1 MEICESFALI
11 PILCIILSAN
21 DSHIQAM
28 TRTHRSKYREE
39 ILQCLQEHEEKRVGA
54 QEIYAWLKE
63 KGSDINLATVYRN
76 LERLYEENQIRRVR
90 MIGEEEM
97 MYQVNKPDQSCS
109 NHLHLY
115 CRRCGRVIHMKER
128 EMQEIE
134 SVLYRSYGFALDC
147 SDSLISGLCR
157 TCQEEEKKNGN
168 VH

>member
-1 MEICESFALI
+1 M
-11 PILCIILSAN
+11 ILCIILSAN

-39 ILQCLQEHEEKRVGA
+39 ILQCLQEHEEKRAGA

-115 CRRCGRVIHMKER
+115 DSFHDSKNR
-128 EMQEIE
+128 
-134 SVLYRSYGFALDC
+134 LYFLQFPYPSFHHPNDLP
-147 SDSLISGLCR
+147 
-157 TCQEEEKKNGN
+157 
-168 VH
+168 

>member
-1 MEICESFALI
+1 
-11 PILCIILSAN
+11 
-21 DSHIQAM
+21 M
-28 TRTHRSKYREE
+28 TRTYRSKYREE

-109 NHLHLY
+109 NHLHL
-115 CRRCGRVIHMKER
+115 
-128 EMQEIE
+128 
-134 SVLYRSYGFALDC
+134 
-147 SDSLISGLCR
+147 
-157 TCQEEEKKNGN
+157 
-168 VH
+168 